1 MNNKNTC
8 LVLAGLLSCG
18 GTVYAACN
26 TSMSLTRNDNRYEAV
41 TNASPIGSE
50 VRDKVTGLVWQRC
63 VIGKVW
69 NGSSCLGAANSLT
82 WIQALDAARTA
93 TISQAPA
100 ASAWRLPSYAEL
112 NSLIERSCYGP
123 SININWFPATPEDSM
138 WTSSPS
144 VRDPN
149 QAWTFNFGVGYAHSF
164 SKTEAYHVRL
174 VR

>member
-1 MNNKNTC
+1 MQKKNKC
-8 LVLAGLLSCG
+8 WLLAALMSWG

-26 TSMSLTRNDNRYEAV
+26 TSMSLTRNDNRYVAV
-41 TNASPIGSE
+41 TTDGSE

-69 NGSSCLGAANSLT
+69 NGSSCSGAANSLT

-93 TISQAPA
+93 TISQVPVAT
-100 ASAWRLPSYAEL
+100 AWRLPSYAEL
-112 NSLIERSCYGP
+112 DSLIERSCYNP
-123 SININWFPATPEDSM
+123 SINIGRFPDTPVDSM

-149 QAWTFNFGVGYAHSF
+149 RAWAFNFGVGYSY
-164 SKTEAYHVRL
+164 SYPKTDAYHVRL

>member
-18 GTVYAACN
+18 GTVLAACN

-41 TNASPIGSE
+41 TIDGSE

-63 VIGKVW
+63 VIGKTW
-69 NGSSCLGAANSLT
+69 NGSSCMGAANSLT

-100 ASAWRLPSYAEL
+100 AFAWRLPSYAEL
-112 NSLIERSCYGP
+112 NSLVERSCYDP
-123 SININWFPATPEDSM
+123 SININWFPATPVD
-138 WTSSPS
+138 
-144 VRDPN
+144 
-149 QAWTFNFGVGYAHSF
+149 
-164 SKTEAYHVRL
+164 
-174 VR
+174 